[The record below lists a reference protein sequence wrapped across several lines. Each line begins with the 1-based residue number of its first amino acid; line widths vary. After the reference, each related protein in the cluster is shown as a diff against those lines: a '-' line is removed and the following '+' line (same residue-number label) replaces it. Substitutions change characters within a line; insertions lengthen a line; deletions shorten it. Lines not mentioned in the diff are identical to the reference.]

1 MLRVRRLRRQD
12 RRRGLGAAMWRG
24 ALPPASVWPA
34 AALRVGGDERAR
46 EASTCHWS
54 AAGVGKTG
62 GACLGQPCE
71 GARYRERRYGQRR
84 LFVLGG
90 AGGRGRG
97 QELSGPSPALAR
109 PECVDGAGRLPPMG
123 DRWRPIARE
132 MDESR
137 THGRG
142 RNGGASRASRGHE
155 QAALAA
161 RERRQCAGKRGQK
174 TATKKST

>member
-62 GACLGQPCE
+62 GACLGRPCE
-71 GARYRERRYGQRR
+71 GARDRQRRYGRRR

-109 PECVDGAGRLPPMG
+109 PAAGVWSVEGTGCVGVMPPTFMC
-123 DRWRPIARE
+123 R
-132 MDESR
+132 
-137 THGRG
+137 HVRG
-142 RNGGASRASRGHE
+142 V
-155 QAALAA
+155 
-161 RERRQCAGKRGQK
+161 
-174 TATKKST
+174 